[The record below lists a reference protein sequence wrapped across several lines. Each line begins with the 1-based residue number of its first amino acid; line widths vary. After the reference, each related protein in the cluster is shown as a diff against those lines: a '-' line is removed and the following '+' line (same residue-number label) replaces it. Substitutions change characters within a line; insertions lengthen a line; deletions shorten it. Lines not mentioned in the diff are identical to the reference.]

1 MCYSWDA
8 LFVGCVSR
16 VFLLPPWA
24 VFIEFAGSLAG
35 RRRHRLAA
43 PSERLIPGRGAKPPG
58 ISVCSLAG
66 ICVALR
72 TVTYTTARIWGFLYF
87 YDWIIPD
94 SRRQARADFYG
105 YAGLAGGLVGG
116 FLSNP
121 VELVFRRMQVDE
133 MYPERARR
141 NYKSFIDGL
150 VKVSDEGALFRGSL
164 AHGLKFAG
172 LVSVAAGCYDWMK
185 ENMFY
190 FFGPITLN
198 RLVGTAV
205 GAGVAAAISM
215 PFDTVAT
222 RLHTMRPLPNGVMPY
237 ENTLDCFA
245 KMIKYECN
253 FEK

>member
-1 MCYSWDA
+1 
-8 LFVGCVSR
+8 
-16 VFLLPPWA
+16 
-24 VFIEFAGSLAG
+24 
-35 RRRHRLAA
+35 
-43 PSERLIPGRGAKPPG
+43 
-58 ISVCSLAG
+58 
-66 ICVALR
+66 
-72 TVTYTTARIWGFLYF
+72 
-87 YDWIIPD
+87 
-94 SRRQARADFYG
+94 
-105 YAGLAGGLVGG
+105 
-116 FLSNP
+116 
-121 VELVFRRMQVDE
+121 

-150 VKVSDEGALFRGSL
+150 VKASDEGALFRGSL